1 MIEVILPDALVK
13 AAKLNNKAF
22 YAEGNTLNEVVK
34 RICSENNEL
43 QAHLFHQNGQI
54 KEHFLLTSDGAQITP
69 EESLPADAKIN
80 ILLASAGGMGSPLNP
95 ADIEELSNEEVK
107 RYVRHI
113 TLPGVGRDGQS
124 KLKNAR
130 VLVIGAGGLG
140 SPVSLYLA
148 AAGVGTIGLVDFD
161 LVELS
166 NLQRQIVHGSN
177 TIGLSKVES
186 AKSRLLDLNPD
197 ISVRTHQ
204 CRLDEDNAL
213 ELISEYDLVVD
224 GTDNFNSRYLVND
237 VCSMLKKPLVFGAI
251 YRFDGQVSV
260 FNYKNGPCYRCLFP
274 QSPPPELAPNCSSG
288 GVIGVLPGI
297 IGVIQATEAI
307 KVIIDLG
314 DILSGRLLVMDA
326 LSMRFNEVTYAK
338 RDDCPDCS
346 SERKT
351 IRHTDH
357 AAQCSVEAVVP
368 ESVLAQEYYITPKEL
383 KTRIDQYL
391 LVDVRDPNELEVCA
405 LPGAVNIPLH
415 DILQQLEQV
424 QGSENKCI
432 VCYSG
437 ARAKSAAEALINAGV
452 DNVRVLAGGMKR
464 WVKEVEPSMPIY

>member
-22 YAEGNTLNEVVK
+22 YAEGNTLNDVVK
-34 RICSENNEL
+34 SICSENCAL
-43 QAHLFHQNGQI
+43 QTHLFHQNGQI
-54 KEHFLLTSDGAQITP
+54 KEHFLLTSDGAQVTP
-69 EESLPADAKIN
+69 EQTLPADAKVN
-80 ILLASAGGMGSPLNP
+80 ILLASAGGMGSPLNQ

-113 TLPGVGRDGQS
+113 TLPGVGRDGQA

-130 VLVIGAGGLG
+130 VLIIGAGGLG

-166 NLQRQIVHGSN
+166 NLQRQIVHGSK
-177 TIGLSKVES
+177 TIGMSKVES
-186 AKSRLLDLNPD
+186 AKSRLMDLNPD
-197 ISVRTHQ
+197 ITVNTHQ
-204 CRLDEDNAL
+204 VRLGEDNAL

-237 VCSMLKKPLVFGAI
+237 VCSMLQKPLVFGAI

-260 FNYKNGPCYRCLFP
+260 LNYKNGPCYRCLFP
-274 QSPPPELAPNCSSG
+274 TSPPPELAPNCSSG

-307 KVIIDLG
+307 KVIIELG
-314 DILSGRLLVMDA
+314 DVLSGRLLVMDA
-326 LSMRFNEVTYAK
+326 LSMRFNEVSYAK

-346 SERKT
+346 SNRKT
-351 IRHTDH
+351 IRHTEE
-357 AAQCSVEAVVP
+357 AAQCIVESIAS
-368 ESVLAQEYYITPKEL
+368 ESSLPKDFYISPKEL
-383 KTRIDQYL
+383 ETKIDQYL

-405 LPGAVNIPLH
+405 LPGVVNIPLN
-415 DILQQLEQV
+415 DISLKLAQMH
-424 QGSENKCI
+424 GSQNKCI

-437 ARAKSAAEALINAGV
+437 VRAKSAAEELINAGV
-452 DNVRVLAGGMKR
+452 ENVCVLAGGMKR
-464 WVKEVEPSMPIY
+464 WVREVEPSMPIY